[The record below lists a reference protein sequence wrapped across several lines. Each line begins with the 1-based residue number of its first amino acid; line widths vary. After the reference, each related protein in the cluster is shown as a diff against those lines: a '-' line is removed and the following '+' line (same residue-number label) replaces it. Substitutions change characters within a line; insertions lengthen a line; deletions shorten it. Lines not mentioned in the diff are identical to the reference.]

1 MRDPKISQSHLDQVV
16 SFLLM
21 LSVLML
27 ALPVVLLIAAAS
39 AVKIALSIWS

>member
-27 ALPVVLLIAAAS
+27 ALPIVLLIAAVG